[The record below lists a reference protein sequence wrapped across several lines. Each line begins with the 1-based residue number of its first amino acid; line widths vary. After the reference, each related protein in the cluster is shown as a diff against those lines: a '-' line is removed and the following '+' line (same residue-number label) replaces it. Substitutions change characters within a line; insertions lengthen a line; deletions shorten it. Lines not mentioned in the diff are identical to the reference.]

1 MSLVKRLR
9 ASLCDTFDEVGALA
23 PTNCEG
29 WLAQDLAAHLWL
41 RERRPDALPG
51 IGWPRFSAYTSR
63 VQVEALHRHG
73 FSRLVSDLRRAASP
87 TGMGPLA
94 LAEFLIH
101 GIDVARPNG
110 IEHELSAGDEA
121 RIWPYT
127 DMFCRRIVSRF
138 GGRAVIHPTT
148 GRPLALG
155 RGDRPVLISG
165 APSEILYFVSGR
177 LDHAHVELVAEPESL
192 ARFRGAVKPL

>member
-9 ASLCDTFDEVGALA
+9 TSLCDTLNEVGALA

-41 RERRPDALPG
+41 REHRPDALPG
-51 IGWPRFSAYTSR
+51 IGWPRFAAYTQR
-63 VQVEALHRHG
+63 VRVEALHRNG
-73 FSRLVSDLRRAASP
+73 FPRLVSDLRRAASP
-87 TGMGPLA
+87 MGVGPLA

-110 IEHELSAGDEA
+110 IEHELTAGDQA
-121 RIWPYT
+121 RIRPLA
-127 DMFCRRIVSRF
+127 DMLVRGTVSRF
-138 GGRAVIHPTT
+138 GGRAVIRPTS

-165 APSEILYFVSGR
+165 TPSEILYFVSGR
-177 LDHAHVELVAEPESL
+177 LDEARVELAAEPEAL
-192 ARFRGAVKPL
+192 ARFRAAVRPL